1 MSENQPKIAV
11 VGAGY
16 WGRNLVRNFAATG
29 TLKWVCDRNKDILA
43 GLNGPY
49 PALKLTDSFSE
60 LLEDRDLDAVAI
72 ASPAELHYR
81 MATEVLASGKHV
93 FVEKPL
99 ALRHEEGEE
108 LLKLALAGGRVLMVG
123 HLLQYHPA
131 VVKLKQ
137 LVSEGELGKIQ
148 YMYSNRLNLGKIR
161 REENILW
168 SFAPHDISILLS
180 LAQEMPD
187 HVISTGANYLHPNL
201 ADVTLS
207 SLSFPSG
214 VKAHIFV
221 SWLHPYKEQ
230 RLVVVG
236 DRKMALFN
244 DLEPKDKL
252 LLYPHRIEWRDQI
265 PVPDRKDAETV
276 PLEDREPLLEECRH
290 FVECI
295 REGRTPTT
303 DGREAL
309 RVLRVLEACQR
320 SLEQGGTP
328 ASLGKE
334 GVPNRGPEVQV
345 HETAVVDAGCEI
357 GRGTK
362 IWHFSHVLSGSRIG
376 RNCSI
381 GQNVVIGPDVKVG
394 EGVKIQNNVS
404 IYKGVTIENGVFCG
418 PSMVFTNV
426 YNPRS
431 HIRRMDEIRPTLV
444 REGATLGANCTVVCG
459 NTIGRYAFVGAGAV
473 VLKEV
478 PDFSLVAGN
487 PAKVRGWMCRCGI
500 RLQFDGGMATCGGC
514 GESYL
519 MSGGRVREVIPD
531 GPGRPGRGGEAET
544 G

>member
-1 MSENQPKIAV
+1 
-11 VGAGY
+11 
-16 WGRNLVRNFAATG
+16 
-29 TLKWVCDRNKDILA
+29 
-43 GLNGPY
+43 
-49 PALKLTDSFSE
+49 
-60 LLEDRDLDAVAI
+60 
-72 ASPAELHYR
+72 
-81 MATEVLASGKHV
+81 
-93 FVEKPL
+93 
-99 ALRHEEGEE
+99 
-108 LLKLALAGGRVLMVG
+108 
-123 HLLQYHPA
+123 
-131 VVKLKQ
+131 
-137 LVSEGELGKIQ
+137 
-148 YMYSNRLNLGKIR
+148 
-161 REENILW
+161 
-168 SFAPHDISILLS
+168 
-180 LAQEMPD
+180 
-187 HVISTGANYLHPNL
+187 
-201 ADVTLS
+201 
-207 SLSFPSG
+207 
-214 VKAHIFV
+214 
-221 SWLHPYKEQ
+221 
-230 RLVVVG
+230 
-236 DRKMALFN
+236 
-244 DLEPKDKL
+244 
-252 LLYPHRIEWRDQI
+252 
-265 PVPDRKDAETV
+265 
-276 PLEDREPLLEECRH
+276 
-290 FVECI
+290 
-295 REGRTPTT
+295 
-303 DGREAL
+303 
-309 RVLRVLEACQR
+309 
-320 SLEQGGTP
+320 
-328 ASLGKE
+328 
-334 GVPNRGPEVQV
+334 V

-531 GPGRPGRGGEAET
+531 GPGRPGKCGEAET